1 MKASGKPLMPRQKAE
16 HTVTLAAALLVL
28 LGGLLAIA
36 AWRRTAAAPMPRPAP
51 MPAPAPAF
59 TPAPGPLSGL
69 TILIDPG
76 HGGYDGGARCRDSG
90 TWEKHINLS
99 VALQT
104 EQALR
109 QQGAQVVM
117 TRRTDADLCEA
128 ERPAG
133 LTKKRQDMQNRIR
146 IAREAQADLVLSIHM
161 NEYRARTESG
171 PQVFYRA
178 GCDSGRLLAGC
189 MQQALIGH
197 LQPQRQRA
205 AMAGDYFIL
214 QLDIPSVLIECGFL
228 SNPREEALLLT
239 EEYQQRLGTAIAA
252 GVVDYCRLAAA
263 Q

>member
-133 LTKKRQDMQNRIR
+133 LT
-146 IAREAQADLVLSIHM
+146 
-161 NEYRARTESG
+161 
-171 PQVFYRA
+171 
-178 GCDSGRLLAGC
+178 
-189 MQQALIGH
+189 
-197 LQPQRQRA
+197 
-205 AMAGDYFIL
+205 
-214 QLDIPSVLIECGFL
+214 
-228 SNPREEALLLT
+228 
-239 EEYQQRLGTAIAA
+239 
-252 GVVDYCRLAAA
+252 
-263 Q
+263 